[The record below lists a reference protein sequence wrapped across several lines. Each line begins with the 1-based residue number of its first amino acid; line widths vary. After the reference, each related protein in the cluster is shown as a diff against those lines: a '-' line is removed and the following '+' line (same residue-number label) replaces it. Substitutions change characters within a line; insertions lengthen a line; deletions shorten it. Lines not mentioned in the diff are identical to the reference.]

1 MGVDFL
7 GEEDDGSLAEPN
19 LEIPTNVD
27 WIYSENSRSFFQ
39 QVLETVGVQ
48 ESETIES
55 NAAREMLLKYEE
67 NIEVVTDFLKQM
79 SASFL
84 VCYKNAEQIKCPNRK
99 MLNLKRSFATLRDDS
114 FINGKWSCVVCSCSM
129 FVWFAKC

>member
-1 MGVDFL
+1 M
-7 GEEDDGSLAEPN
+7 
-19 LEIPTNVD
+19 
-27 WIYSENSRSFFQ
+27 
-39 QVLETVGVQ
+39 Q

-84 VCYKNAEQIKCPNRK
+84 VCYQNAEQIKCPN
-99 MLNLKRSFATLRDDS
+99 
-114 FINGKWSCVVCSCSM
+114 
-129 FVWFAKC
+129 